1 MTDSFAAYRR
11 AAYMTISKRLRDAD
25 VTPTIDA
32 CAAYRLGYK
41 AGRVNLWQEQDKN
54 QYATIIDR
62 ATTRVKP

>member
-1 MTDSFAAYRR
+1 VTVEDKLR
-11 AAYMTISKRLRDAD
+11 AAGI
-25 VTPTIDA
+25 TPTIEA

-62 ATTRVKP
+62 ATTRVKPS